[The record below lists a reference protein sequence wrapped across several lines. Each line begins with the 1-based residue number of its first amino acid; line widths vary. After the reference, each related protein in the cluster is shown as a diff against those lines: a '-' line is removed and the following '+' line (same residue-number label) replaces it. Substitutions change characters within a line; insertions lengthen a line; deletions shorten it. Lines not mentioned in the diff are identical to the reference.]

1 MLHRE
6 HISLMLS
13 KKKVFDEMCHKW
25 RCNLY
30 PPIAPPPST
39 FLLLLYLFSCIARG
53 SMVFVPPSSLS
64 PRFDLKKSLT
74 LRHFTTRFLQYTL
87 LFRIPKENEKCIS
100 WNPPTHVG
108 WKYDPIRI
116 VSSTLSMLVGISVW
130 AVKNY
135 RIRFSS
141 LFTFWINWVS

>member
-1 MLHRE
+1 
-6 HISLMLS
+6 
-13 KKKVFDEMCHKW
+13 MCHKW

-30 PPIAPPPST
+30 PPSRHH
-39 FLLLLYLFSCIARG
+39 L
-53 SMVFVPPSSLS
+53 PPSSSFSIFSVVSRVAQWCLYHHHHYHL
-64 PRFDLKKSLT
+64 DLISKRVWLWGI
-74 LRHFTTRFLQYTL
+74 LQRAFCNIHFYFA
-87 LFRIPKENEKCIS
+87 FPKENEKCIS

-130 AVKNY
+130 AVTNY